1 MKPSVS
7 FQHPLS
13 LKGWKQETFSELQIL
28 KNLTPPKKTVAIR
41 GMGSQEVPR
50 VGWVPA
56 WKVRVGLVSIERI
69 GKKLIPLDPSE
80 PIHVA

>member
-1 MKPSVS
+1 MAVK
-7 FQHPLS
+7 
-13 LKGWKQETFSELQIL
+13 
-28 KNLTPPKKTVAIR
+28 AIR
-41 GMGSQEVPR
+41 RIPKLKKIVAAQEDGSDTSMGSQEVPR